1 MLVFRFLNEKYAIG
15 ALRER
20 RLRIS
25 RIKHLNDEFEFIGL
39 ALKERKARK
48 ALQKIRSHLHS
59 KSGIICMSK
68 RWRSPLLWG
77 HYTDNLRGIALGF
90 EVTPSKF
97 HEVHYVSKRS
107 RLEDLGHKKLDD
119 ITPSDIRKLMLTK
132 FDAWAYEEESRGFF
146 ELNDGEKINGETH
159 FFEPFSDHMELR
171 QVIVGPRSST
181 TRGEISEALGDL
193 SNTVERFKARAAFQ
207 DFSII
212 RNRNDKLW
220 K

>member
-1 MLVFRFLNEKYAIG
+1 MLLFRFLNEKYAMR

-25 RIKHLNDEFEFIGL
+25 RIEHLNDEFEFIGL
-39 ALKERKARK
+39 ALKERKTRK

-59 KSGIICMSK
+59 KSGIICMSE

-90 EVTPSKF
+90 EVNPSKF
-97 HEVHYVSKRS
+97 HKVHYVSKRP
-107 RLEDLGHKKLDD
+107 RLEDLGHKTLED
-119 ITPSDIRKLMLTK
+119 IAPADIKQLMLTK
-132 FDAWAYEEESRGFF
+132 FDAWAYEEERRGFF
-146 ELNDGEKINGETH
+146 HLSEGEKINGETH
-159 FFEPFSDHMELR
+159 FFEPFSDQMKLN
-171 QVIVGPRSST
+171 QVIAGPRSST
-181 TRGEISEALGDL
+181 SRTEVSEALGIL
-193 SNTVERFKARAAFQ
+193 SNTVETFKAQAAFQ